1 MLQFA
6 EFQNLVDQAQQPFG
20 ITVHHGV
27 QLLLL
32 RISLRF
38 HHLLKRP
45 DNQGERGA
53 ELVTDIRKEAH
64 LGLGKL
70 LLLAHFEPFDAEFV
84 FLLHTQGEE
93 PQ

>member
-1 MLQFA
+1 M
-6 EFQNLVDQAQQPFG
+6 
-20 ITVHHGV
+20 HHGV
-27 QLLLL
+27 QLLFF
-32 RISLRF
+32 RIGLRF
-38 HHLLKRP
+38 HHLLKRT
-45 DNQGERGA
+45 DNQGKGGA